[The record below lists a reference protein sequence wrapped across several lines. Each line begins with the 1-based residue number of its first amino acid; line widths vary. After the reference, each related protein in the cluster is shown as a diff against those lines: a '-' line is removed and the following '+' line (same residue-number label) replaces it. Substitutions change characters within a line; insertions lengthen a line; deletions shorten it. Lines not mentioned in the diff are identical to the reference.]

1 MPEILPAND
10 SPSIGELN
18 EGALH
23 ASLKDWVARP
33 GDEMEVQV
41 GRYVVDVVQDDLL
54 IEVQTRSLSSIR
66 AKLQDLCAK
75 HRVRLVYPVV
85 GEKLLV
91 RLDPDSGQELDR
103 RRSPLKRNWL
113 HLFDELVY
121 APHLLEHPHFEL
133 QAVLVAVEEWRC
145 ADGKGSW
152 RNRGVSI
159 VDRRLRE
166 VRDARLFRCGADLAA
181 LLPDDLM
188 APFTHRELARA
199 SGVRLPTAQR
209 ASYCLRKLGILRVV
223 GRRGRAMLLEPAK
236 P

>member
-1 MPEILPAND
+1 MPETLPEHE

-18 EGALH
+18 EGSLH
-23 ASLKDWVARP
+23 AALKDWVARP
-33 GDEMEVQV
+33 GDPMEVQV
-41 GRYVVDVVQDDLL
+41 GRYVVDVVQDGLL

-66 AKLQDLCAK
+66 AKLQDLCTG
-75 HRVRLVYPVV
+75 HRVRLVYPVI

-91 RLDPDSGQELDR
+91 RLDPDTGQELGR
-103 RRSPLKRNWL
+103 RRSPLKGNWL

-121 APHLLEHPHFEL
+121 APLLLEHPRFEL
-133 QAVLVAVEEWRC
+133 QAVLVAVDEWRC

-166 VRDARLFRCGADLAA
+166 VRDARLFRCGADLAG
-181 LLPDDLM
+181 LLPEELA

-209 ASYCLRKLGILRVV
+209 ASYCLRKLGILQAV
-223 GRRGRAMLLEPAK
+223 GRRGRAMLVAPTQ
-236 P
+236 